1 MTAGAVGA
9 RPRPGR
15 FGWAACVFDLD
26 GTLWDSLGLWRQI
39 DQVFLAR
46 RGLDL
51 PPDYPTAVA
60 ALPLDQAARYTI
72 DRFGL
77 LDTVA
82 GLVEEWQAMALEA
95 YSQTIELRPYA
106 KEYLT
111 ELKAAGIRLAIA
123 TSLSEPLRRPALA
136 RHGLTDLFEV
146 VCAADEVDRGKHN
159 PQIYRLAA
167 RRLGLPPSR
176 CLVFEDVLAA
186 IRSARAAGLTVYAVR
201 DGQADWP
208 AIARAAHGVVT
219 DFRLAPTPVGVR
231 RRRRAGLASLGV

>member
-1 MTAGAVGA
+1 MTTGAVGA
-9 RPRPGR
+9 RPRPSR
-15 FGWAACVFDLD
+15 FGWAGGVFDLD

-60 ALPLDQAARYTI
+60 ALPLSQAARYTI

-77 LDTVA
+77 SDSVA
-82 GLVEEWQAMALEA
+82 GLVAEWQAMALEA
-95 YSQTIELRPYA
+95 YSHTIELRPYV

-111 ELKAAGIRLAIA
+111 ELRAAGVRLAIA

-136 RHGLTDLFEV
+136 RHGLTDLFDV
-146 VCAADEVDRGKHN
+146 VCSSDEVDRGKHD
-159 PQIYRLAA
+159 PRIYRLAA

-176 CLVFEDVLAA
+176 CLVFEDVLTAV
-186 IRSARAAGLTVYAVR
+186 RSARAAGLTVYAVWA
-201 DGQADWP
+201 GQDDWP

-219 DFRLAPTPVGVR
+219 DFRLAPAPVGVR
-231 RRRRAGLASLGV
+231 RRRFGGSGRQSH